1 MQQLSSW
8 GCPLPAIGKICLL
21 RSIRA
26 NSWSG
31 WSIRWRCAAC
41 SYKCEIYGE
50 GLTNNPD
57 ACTRQVSCLQNISAC
72 QLISRDQSVMR
83 FHEILTFSSLAS
95 TIIYLD
101 ATTVHKIYLTPQLCI
116 KYLFKKGFSPWNQLL
131 WTQRVN
137 MVQLPQSSTEYL
149 EIISTDICASH
160 ELVVCPSATSC
171 LKWAEGEMRSVC
183 IMYHVTASSFTPD
196 QKISRSAMLTK
207 LILYRRW
214 LPWLCARF

>member
-1 MQQLSSW
+1 
-8 GCPLPAIGKICLL
+8 LPAIGKIYLL

-116 KYLFKKGFSPWNQLL
+116 KYLLKKGFSPWNQLL

-137 MVQLPQSSTEYL
+137 MVQLQQSSTEYL

-160 ELVVCPSATSC
+160 ELVVCPSATFVPKMSRRRDEISMHHVSC
-171 LKWAEGEMRSVC
+171 NSV
-183 IMYHVTASSFTPD
+183 IIH
-196 QKISRSAMLTK
+196 SRSEDIEISKAGKTVSVSP
-207 LILYRRW
+207 LIAAT
-214 LPWLCARF
+214 LCTYK